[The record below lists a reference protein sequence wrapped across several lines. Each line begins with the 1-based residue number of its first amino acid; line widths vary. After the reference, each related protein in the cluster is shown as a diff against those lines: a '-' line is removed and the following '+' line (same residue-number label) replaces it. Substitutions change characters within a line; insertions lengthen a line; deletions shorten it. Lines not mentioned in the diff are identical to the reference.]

1 MDDLDRIINNLEAQQ
16 KNLATFG
23 VPGEVEPKRFHATQE
38 PQPGDTEIAVTI
50 EGTKPKW
57 ETE

>member
-23 VPGEVEPKRFHATQE
+23 APLQNTRPQGE
-38 PQPGDTEIAVTI
+38 
-50 EGTKPKW
+50 
-57 ETE
+57 